1 MKKFFTDLSIKG
13 VFGLFIISCVWAL
26 GSCNSSSP
34 NSDSIIVVEAFGK
47 SLSLDSISARIP
59 DNLSYDD
66 STMLADRI
74 VNSWIREQ
82 VLLAQAE
89 ESLVEEN
96 EKLESQIQ
104 TYRNALLI
112 SEYENRFVNSRL
124 NRTVTEVE
132 VEEFHKTHPELFK
145 LSEHVVRAVFF
156 HIPEEEL
163 ELDSAKFW
171 INKADSLSMPKLE
184 KWCIEHNATYA
195 IETEDW
201 WYLSDLLNQVPMQI
215 YRLEDQLKRRKVTE
229 FSSDGRTYMIKFL
242 DHQLKDL
249 PSPLAIAK
257 ERIEEIIIQER
268 RSELLDN
275 LRDDLVKE
283 AWSLGLI
290 SRDSIPL

>member
-1 MKKFFTDLSIKG
+1 MKKFYTDLSIKG
-13 VFGLFIISCVWAL
+13 VFGLLIISCFWAF
-26 GSCNSSSP
+26 GSCNSTSP

-59 DNLSYDD
+59 DNLNYDD

-89 ESLVEEN
+89 ESLIEEN

-124 NRTVTEVE
+124 NRTVTEFE
-132 VEEFHKTHPELFK
+132 VDEFHRTHPELFK
-145 LSEHVVRAVFF
+145 LSEHIVKAVFF

-171 INKADSLSMPKLE
+171 LNKADSLTMPKLE

-215 YRLEDQLKRRKVTE
+215 YRLEDQLKRRQVTE
-229 FSSDGRTYMIKFL
+229 FSSEGRTYMIKFL

-268 RSELLDN
+268 RSELLVN

>member
-1 MKKFFTDLSIKG
+1 MKKFFTDLSIKE
-13 VFGLFIISCVWAL
+13 VFGLLIILCFWAF
-26 GSCNSSSP
+26 GSCNSKSP
-34 NSDSIIVVEAFGK
+34 NSNIVIVVEAFGK
-47 SLSLDSISARIP
+47 SLSLDSISSRIP

-89 ESLVEEN
+89 ESLIEEN

-124 NRTVTEVE
+124 NRTVTEFE
-132 VEEFHKTHPELFK
+132 VDEFHKTHPELFI

-171 INKADSLSMPKLE
+171 LNKADSLTMPKLE

-195 IETEDW
+195 IETENW

-215 YRLEDQLKRRKVTE
+215 YRLEDQLNRRKVTE
-229 FSSDGRTYMIKFL
+229 FSSEGRTYMIKFL

>member
-132 VEEFHKTHPELFK
+132 VEELVEEQILDDSLNPVELTEETLEPEPELDFGK
-145 LSEHVVRAVFF
+145 L
-156 HIPEEEL
+156 
-163 ELDSAKFW
+163 
-171 INKADSLSMPKLE
+171 
-184 KWCIEHNATYA
+184 
-195 IETEDW
+195 
-201 WYLSDLLNQVPMQI
+201 
-215 YRLEDQLKRRKVTE
+215 
-229 FSSDGRTYMIKFL
+229 
-242 DHQLKDL
+242 
-249 PSPLAIAK
+249 
-257 ERIEEIIIQER
+257 
-268 RSELLDN
+268 
-275 LRDDLVKE
+275 DDLSVKE
-283 AWSLGLI
+283 LQEICRSNKLKIKGRKDELVTRIKSNLI
-290 SRDSIPL
+290 VNNL

>member
-1 MKKFFTDLSIKG
+1 MKKFFTNLSIKKG
-13 VFGLFIISCVWAL
+13 GGLFFISCFWAF
-26 GSCNSSSP
+26 GSCNSTNP
-34 NSDSIIVVEAFGK
+34 NSDSINVVEAFGE

-59 DNLSYDD
+59 DNLNYDD

-74 VNSWIREQ
+74 INSWIREQ
-82 VLLAQAE
+82 VLLAQSE
-89 ESLVEEN
+89 ESLIEEN
-96 EKLESQIQ
+96 EKLENQIQ

-124 NRTVTEVE
+124 NRTVTEAE
-132 VEEFHKTHPELFK
+132 VDEFHKTHTELFK

-156 HIPEEEL
+156 HIPKEEL
-163 ELDSAKFW
+163 DLDSAKFW
-171 INKADSLSMPKLE
+171 LNKADSISMPRLE

-195 IETEDW
+195 VETEDW

-215 YRLEDQLKRRKVTE
+215 YRLEDQLKSRKVTE
-229 FSSDGRTYMIKFL
+229 FSSEGRTYMIKFL
-242 DHQLKDL
+242 EHQLKDL

-268 RSELLDN
+268 RSELLEK

-290 SRDSIPL
+290 RRDSIPI

>member
-1 MKKFFTDLSIKG
+1 MKKFYTDLSIKE
-13 VFGLFIISCVWAL
+13 VFGLLIISGFWAF
-26 GSCNSSSP
+26 GSCNSISP

-59 DNLSYDD
+59 DNLNYDD

-89 ESLVEEN
+89 ESLIEEN

-124 NRTVTEVE
+124 NRTVTEFE
-132 VEEFHKTHPELFK
+132 VDEFHKTHPELFK
-145 LSEHVVRAVFF
+145 LSEHIVKAVFF
-156 HIPEEEL
+156 HIAEEEL

-171 INKADSLSMPKLE
+171 LNKADSLTMPKLE

-201 WYLSDLLNQVPMQI
+201 WYLSDLLNQVPIQI

-229 FSSDGRTYMIKFL
+229 FSSEGRTYMIKFL

-249 PSPLAIAK
+249 PSPLSIAK

-268 RSELLDN
+268 RSELLVN

>member
-1 MKKFFTDLSIKG
+1 MKKFYTDLSIKG
-13 VFGLFIISCVWAL
+13 IFGLLIISWFWAL
-26 GSCNSSSP
+26 GSCNSTSP

-59 DNLSYDD
+59 DNINYDD

-89 ESLVEEN
+89 ESLIEEN

-124 NRTVTEVE
+124 NRTVTEFE
-132 VEEFHKTHPELFK
+132 IDEFHKTHPDLFK
-145 LSEHVVRAVFF
+145 LSEHVVRAIFF

-171 INKADSLSMPKLE
+171 LNKADSLTMPKLE

-229 FSSDGRTYMIKFL
+229 FSSEGRTYMIKFL

-268 RSELLDN
+268 RSELLVN

>member
-229 FSSDGRTYMIKFL
+229 FSSEDRTYMIKFL

>member
-13 VFGLFIISCVWAL
+13 VFGLFIILFYWAF
-26 GSCNSSSP
+26 GSCNSTNP

-59 DNLSYDD
+59 NMLGYDD
-66 STMLADRI
+66 SAMLADRI

-89 ESLVEEN
+89 ESLLEEN

-132 VEEFHKTHPELFK
+132 IDEFHKTHPELFK
-145 LSEHVVRAVFF
+145 LSEHVVKAVFF

-171 INKADSLSMPKLE
+171 LNKADSLSMPKLE

-215 YRLEDQLKRRKVTE
+215 YRLEDQLKSRKVTE
-229 FSSDGRTYMIKFL
+229 FSFEARTYMIKFL

-249 PSPLAIAK
+249 PSPLAIAR

-290 SRDSIPL
+290 RRDSIPL